1 MKRLKDNRSW
11 FLVLIFTI
19 LTVGI
24 YGIYF
29 YHIMARDTN
38 IACSYD
44 GKKTSGVFKY
54 ILFSLL
60 TFGLYS
66 IIWEYKILS
75 RWKNQAENNGEQ
87 AKLSPNLYLIL
98 NILLSFT
105 GICTLIAFYLRIM
118 GLNQMCYLYNE
129 TNPEEKID
137 HSKDN
142 WGWKF
147 N

>member
-1 MKRLKDNRSW
+1 
-11 FLVLIFTI
+11 
-19 LTVGI
+19 
-24 YGIYF
+24 
-29 YHIMARDTN
+29 MARDTN

-54 ILFSLL
+54 ILFSLF
-60 TFGLYS
+60 TFGIYS
-66 IIWEYKILS
+66 IIWEYNILS

-98 NILLSFT
+98 TILLSFT
-105 GICTLIAFYLRIM
+105 GISTLIAFYLRIA
-118 GLNQMCYLYNE
+118 GLNQMCSLYNE
-129 TNPEEKID
+129 TIPEEKID
-137 HSKDN
+137 LSKDN